1 MIMVTRYT
9 LYCGLKVGTDA
20 SPTTIRKS
28 RAMVYDLADKHLSA
42 YTITEGVG
50 RWRGQTEPTS
60 IVTFVTDLR
69 TDITKVN
76 AFAHDYKW
84 SNHQESVM
92 IVEEENNVN
101 FY

>member
-1 MIMVTRYT
+1 MTYRYT
-9 LYCGLKVGTDA
+9 IYCGLKVGTDD
-20 SPTTIRKS
+20 SPTTIRRS
-28 RAMVYDLADKHLSA
+28 RQKVYEAADRNFVG

-60 IVTFVTDLR
+60 IVHYITDKQ

-76 AFAHDYKW
+76 SFAHEYKW
-84 SNHQESVM
+84 GNNQESVM
-92 IVEEENNVN
+92 IVEEQVDLC